1 MAIDDLIY
9 ELICDNCS
17 EEYAITTYETAE
29 IPQHCPFCG
38 QEIDVSDF
46 EEDED
51 DLDDDDED
59 QLEHD
64 EY

>member
-9 ELICDNCS
+9 ELICDNCG
-17 EEYAITTYETAE
+17 EEYSVTTYETAE
-29 IPQHCPFCG
+29 IPQYCPFCG
-38 QEIDVSDF
+38 HEIDVSEF
-46 EEDED
+46 EDED

-59 QLEHD
+59 QSNYD